1 VYNLELLSVHN
12 FPRSCP
18 DNKQALINPEK
29 KKKKKTKKNGEITT
43 RLLAGYSQAFAVVAI
58 NWNPIENNNYNEL
71 RDLA

>member
-1 VYNLELLSVHN
+1 MYNLELLSVHN

-18 DNKQALINPEK
+18 DNKQALINLTR
-29 KKKKKTKKNGEITT
+29 KKKKKTKKNGEIST
-43 RLLAGYSQAFAVVAI
+43 RLLAGSQAFAVVAI